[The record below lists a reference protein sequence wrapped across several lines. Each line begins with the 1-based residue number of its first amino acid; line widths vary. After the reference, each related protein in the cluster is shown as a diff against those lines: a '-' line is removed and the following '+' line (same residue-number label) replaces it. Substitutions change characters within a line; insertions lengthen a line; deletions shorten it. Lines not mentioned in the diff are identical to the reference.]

1 MKFSQ
6 FLEMIDTTGLVP
18 VVPIDSVE
26 KVNDFL
32 FALAESPVASPDAAL
47 AEIRQTLGRF
57 GITIPTMYDLD
68 VEGQEFIVNLSDQ
81 YYLYFAY
88 SLDDDGTYVFHAE
101 IADQEGIDEILSIED
116 DDEEEEEA
124 DKEE

>member
-6 FLEMIDTTGLVP
+6 FLEMSDTTGLVP

-32 FALAESPVASPDAAL
+32 FALAESPVASPESAL
-47 AEIRQTLGRF
+47 TEIRQTLGRF

-68 VEGQEFIVNLSDQ
+68 LEGQEFIVNLSDQ

-88 SLDDDGTYVFHAE
+88 SLDDDSTYVFHAE

-116 DDEEEEEA
+116 DEEEEEGP